1 MLTCFEICFDYIYS
15 LKALMIFAIIDSIWQ
30 LFFGIFF
37 IFIYAKSEA
46 APLFIII
53 SSYSFL
59 MIFNDLIFLAKGV
72 YDKNPRLI
80 YIWMYFAMFYIIIG
94 YASAIGL
101 TINVRFT
108 HGRTSLTIPAIA

>member
-1 MLTCFEICFDYIYS
+1 MLHLFEICFDYIYS
-15 LKALMIFAIIDSIWQ
+15 AKALIIFAIIDSILQ
-30 LFFGIFF
+30 LIFGIWF
-37 IFIYAKSEA
+37 IFIYVESE

-80 YIWMYFAMFYIIIG
+80 SFWMYFAMLYIIIG
-94 YASAIGL
+94 YASALGL
-101 TINVRFT
+101 TINVRFF
-108 HGRTSLTIPAIA
+108 